1 MKRLRSTRT
10 VFAILGVALLS
21 AVAAALLP
29 DDPYQRSQLL
39 DDTIHR
45 KARWVYERTHFDPA
59 PIDVLVVGPSRIG
72 AAVNAPQLGQAL
84 AARGLPAHVVNF
96 SFPEAGRDINYAIL
110 EEVLET
116 KRPKLVIVGV
126 IEQPGRYGH
135 SAFKYMARP
144 GLIADPVYAAN
155 FNYPANLMYL
165 PFRQMKL
172 FLARLAPGAMGLS
185 KSFDPKAYPGSTY
198 NTTGDITLPDGTV
211 REGDTPAAA
220 AELDRGVRKLEAS
233 IDPQYLPESM
243 ADIEFGDERFN
254 IRRMAALADRHGA
267 KLAFLA
273 LPYYT
278 GPTTIQERAFYGHY
292 GPVWNAGF
300 LSPHAEWFMDYG
312 HLTSGGAQVLTDW
325 LAPRAAAELERQ
337 GKSR

>member
-21 AVAAALLP
+21 AVAASLLP
-29 DDPYQRSQLL
+29 DDPYQRAQLL

-45 KARWVYERTHFDPA
+45 KARWVYERTHFDPT

-72 AAVNAPQLGQAL
+72 AAVDAPQLGESL
-84 AARGLPAHVVNF
+84 AARGLPANVVNF
-96 SFPEAGRDINYAIL
+96 SFPETGRDINYAIL

-126 IEQPGRYGH
+126 IEKPARFGH

-144 GLIADPVYAAN
+144 GLVANPGYATN
-155 FNYPANLMYL
+155 FNYPANLIYL

-172 FLARLAPGAMGLS
+172 FLARLLPSYMGLS
-185 KSFDPKAYPGSTY
+185 RTFDPKAYPGATY
-198 NTTGDITLPDGTV
+198 DTTGDLKLPDGTV
-211 REGDTPAAA
+211 REGDAPAPA
-220 AELDRGVRKLEAS
+220 AELKRGVRKLEAG
-233 IDPQYLPESM
+233 IDPQILPESL
-243 ADIEFGDERFN
+243 ADLEFGDERAN
-254 IRRMAALADRHGA
+254 IRRMADLAEQHGVR
-267 KLAFLA
+267 LAFLA

-278 GPTTIQERAFYGHY
+278 GPSSVQEEAFYRQY

-312 HLTSGGAQVLTDW
+312 HLTSRGADMLTDW
-325 LAPRAAAELERQ
+325 LAPRAAAELDAE
-337 GKSR
+337 GKQK